1 MERVSDW
8 SVADR
13 APSKAEQTK
22 ARIVDAALELFREHG
37 YDATTMRM
45 VAERAGVAVG
55 NAYYY
60 FASKDLL
67 LQAFY
72 QEVHEAHVAASAPVL
87 ASGRGLQQR
96 LLGVMLAK
104 LDVIEPYHHFSALM
118 FRSAADP
125 RSPLN
130 PFHAASASI
139 RREGEELF
147 AAVLRGSSARVPE
160 DVAARL
166 PNLLWTYSM
175 GIVLYWIHDDS
186 PRRVRTRKL
195 VEHTVELVVAC
206 IKLASS
212 PLLGPLRKR
221 VVAMLD
227 DLVFGG
233 PAAGR

>member
-1 MERVSDW
+1 MERVSES
-8 SVADR
+8 SVATPG
-13 APSKAEQTK
+13 PSKGEQTK

-37 YDATTMRM
+37 YEATTMRM
-45 VAERAGVAVG
+45 IAEAAGVAVG

-72 QEVHEAHVAASAPVL
+72 EEVHEAHVAASAPL
-87 ASGRGLQQR
+87 LKSSRGLQQR

-104 LDVIEPYHHFSALM
+104 LEVIEPYHDFAARM

-125 RSPLN
+125 KSPLN
-130 PFHAASASI
+130 PFHAASAAI

-147 AAVLRGSSARVPE
+147 AAVLRGSSTKVPE
-160 DVAARL
+160 DVAGRL
-166 PNLLWTYSM
+166 PGLLWTYSM
-175 GIVLYWIHDDS
+175 GMVLYWIHDDS
-186 PRRVRTRKL
+186 PGRARTRKL

-206 IKLASS
+206 IRLASN
-212 PLLGPLRKR
+212 PLLGALRRR

-227 DLVFGG
+227 DLAFGG
-233 PAAGR
+233 QGGGR